1 MKAMEYIEEMQKVSE
16 NQQIQQTSLE
26 GKFYG
31 LEQCKEY
38 ELRIHF
44 LTDKEFPQ
52 IRYWGRQ
59 TNKGSPKKS

>member
-52 IRYWGRQ
+52 IRY
-59 TNKGSPKKS
+59 